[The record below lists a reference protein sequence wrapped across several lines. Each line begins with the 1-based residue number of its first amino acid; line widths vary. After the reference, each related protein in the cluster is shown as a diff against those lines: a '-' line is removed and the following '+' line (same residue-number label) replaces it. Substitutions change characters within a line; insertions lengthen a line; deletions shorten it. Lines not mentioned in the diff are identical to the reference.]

1 MPLESATAAI
11 LAHIAAEAGPELY
24 DMAVTESREM
34 YREMQPDLPEIV
46 VYSVEDTTI
55 EGPAGPIPVRIY
67 RPSAAPAP
75 VHVHFHGGGWVIGDL
90 NSHDGV
96 CRSLANKSGHAVL
109 SVDYR
114 LAPEH
119 KFPAAFD
126 DCAAAVK
133 WAYDNAAS
141 LGVDNTRIAVGGD
154 SAGGNLAAAVAL
166 AEIVPLKFQMLIYP
180 AVDMRMES
188 PSISE
193 NAHAPILT
201 KSVMAWFVNL
211 YLNGDADRLN
221 INASPIVA
229 SDELLKRMP
238 PAIVITAQFDPL
250 RDEGEAY
257 GKRLVENG
265 VSATIT
271 RYNGAFHG
279 FFNMITMLDDAQSA
293 HAQASTLLKKY
304 LD

>member
-1 MPLESATAAI
+1 MPLHPQAQAVADFYAAMRTTPFEELSPTDARALYNAGQVPSTEAVHEIRDVQAGTI
-11 LAHIAAEAGPELY
+11 LCRL
-24 DMAVTESREM
+24 
-34 YREMQPDLPEIV
+34 
-46 VYSVEDTTI
+46 
-55 EGPAGPIPVRIY
+55 Y
-67 RPSAAPAP
+67 RPSADTNLGLL
-75 VHVHFHGGGWVIGDL
+75 VFFHGGGWVIGDL

-119 KFPAAFD
+119 IFPAAFD
-126 DCAAAVK
+126 DCVAAVK
-133 WAYDNAAS
+133 WASENAQALGIDNS
-141 LGVDNTRIAVGGD
+141 RMAVGGD

-180 AVDMRMES
+180 AVDMSMES
-188 PSISE
+188 PSINE
-193 NAHAPILT
+193 NANAPILT
-201 KSVMAWFVNL
+201 KSVMAWFVDH
-211 YLNGDADRLN
+211 YMGSEGDRGSIA
-221 INASPIVA
+221 ASPMLA
-229 SDELLKRMP
+229 SDEQLKRMP

-279 FFNMITMLDDAQSA
+279 FFNMITILDDAQSA
-293 HAQASTLLKKY
+293 HAQASILLKMY

>member
-1 MPLESATAAI
+1 MPLHPQAQAVADFYAAMRTTPFEELPPSEARALYSAGQIPSTEVVHEI
-11 LAHIAAEAGPELY
+11 REIMAG
-24 DMAVTESREM
+24 
-34 YREMQPDLPEIV
+34 
-46 VYSVEDTTI
+46 TI
-55 EGPAGPIPVRIY
+55 PCRLY
-67 RPSAAPAP
+67 RPSAQTNLGLL
-75 VHVHFHGGGWVIGDL
+75 VFFHGGGWVIGDL

-109 SVDYR
+109 AVDYR
-114 LAPEH
+114 LSPEH

-126 DCAAAVK
+126 DCVTALQ
-133 WAYDNAAS
+133 WAYNNAAS
-141 LGVDNTRIAVGGD
+141 LGIDNTRMAVGGD

-166 AEIVPLKFQMLIYP
+166 TEVVPLKFQMLIYP

-188 PSISE
+188 PSINE
-193 NAHAPILT
+193 NANAPILT
-201 KSVMAWFVNL
+201 KSVMTWFVDHYMNS
-211 YLNGDADRLN
+211 DADRLN
-221 INASPIVA
+221 MSASPIVA

-238 PAIVITAQFDPL
+238 PAMVITAQFDPL

>member
-1 MPLESATAAI
+1 VHEI
-11 LAHIAAEAGPELY
+11 RDVQAG
-24 DMAVTESREM
+24 S
-34 YREMQPDLPEIV
+34 
-46 VYSVEDTTI
+46 
-55 EGPAGPIPVRIY
+55 IPCRLY
-67 RPSAAPAP
+67 RPSAQTDLGLL
-75 VHVHFHGGGWVIGDL
+75 VFFHGGGWVIGDL

-119 KFPAAFD
+119 KFPAAYD
-126 DCAAAVK
+126 DCVTALK
-133 WAYDNAAS
+133 WAHENAGA
-141 LGVDNTRIAVGGD
+141 LGIDNTRMAVGGD

-166 AEIVPLKFQMLIYP
+166 AEVVPLKFQMLIYP
-180 AVDMRMES
+180 AVDMSMES

-193 NAHAPILT
+193 NANAPILT
-201 KSVMAWFVNL
+201 KAVMAWFVAH
-211 YLNGDADRLN
+211 YMSSDADRAN
-221 INASPIVA
+221 INASPMLA
-229 SDELLKRMP
+229 SDEQLKKMP
-238 PAIVITAQFDPL
+238 PAIVITAQYDPL

-265 VSATIT
+265 VSTTIT

-279 FFNMITMLDDAQSA
+279 FFNMITILDDAQSA

>member
-1 MPLESATAAI
+1 MPLHPQAQAVADFYAAI
-11 LAHIAAEAGPELY
+11 RTTPFEELSPTDARALYSAGQVPS
-24 DMAVTESREM
+24 TEVVH
-34 YREMQPDLPEIV
+34 EIRDV
-46 VYSVEDTTI
+46 Q
-55 EGPAGPIPVRIY
+55 AGSIPCRLY
-67 RPSAAPAP
+67 RPSAQTDLGLL
-75 VHVHFHGGGWVIGDL
+75 VFFHGGGWVIGDL

-126 DCAAAVK
+126 DCAAALK
-133 WAYDNAAS
+133 WAFDNAKA
-141 LGVDNTRIAVGGD
+141 LGIDNSRMAVGGD

-166 AEIVPLKFQMLIYP
+166 AEVVPLKFQMLIYP

-193 NAHAPILT
+193 NANAPILT
-201 KSVMAWFVNL
+201 KAVMAWFVAHYMNS
-211 YLNGDADRLN
+211 DADRAN
-221 INASPIVA
+221 TNASPMLA
-229 SDELLKRMP
+229 SDEQLKKMP
-238 PAIVITAQFDPL
+238 PAIVITAQYDPL

-265 VSATIT
+265 VSTTIT

-279 FFNMITMLDDAQSA
+279 FFNMITILDDAQSA

>member
-1 MPLESATAAI
+1 MRTTPFEELSPTDARSLYSAGQVPSTEVVHEIRDVQAGAI
-11 LAHIAAEAGPELY
+11 SCRL
-24 DMAVTESREM
+24 
-34 YREMQPDLPEIV
+34 
-46 VYSVEDTTI
+46 
-55 EGPAGPIPVRIY
+55 Y
-67 RPSAAPAP
+67 RPSAKTDLGLL
-75 VHVHFHGGGWVIGDL
+75 VFFHGGGWVIGDL

-133 WAYDNAAS
+133 WAFENAKTLGIDNS
-141 LGVDNTRIAVGGD
+141 RMAVGGD

-166 AEIVPLKFQMLIYP
+166 AEVVPLKFQMLIYP

-188 PSISE
+188 PSINE
-193 NAHAPILT
+193 NANGPILT
-201 KSVMAWFVNL
+201 KSVMAWFVAH
-211 YLNGDADRLN
+211 YMSSDADRAH
-221 INASPIVA
+221 ISASPMLA
-229 SDELLKRMP
+229 SDEQLKKMP

-265 VSATIT
+265 VSTTIT

-279 FFNMITMLDDAQSA
+279 FFNMITILDDAQSA

>member
-1 MPLESATAAI
+1 MPLHPQAQAVADFYAAMRTTPFEELSPTDARALYNAGQVPSTEAVHEIRDVQAGTI
-11 LAHIAAEAGPELY
+11 LCRL
-24 DMAVTESREM
+24 
-34 YREMQPDLPEIV
+34 
-46 VYSVEDTTI
+46 
-55 EGPAGPIPVRIY
+55 Y
-67 RPSAAPAP
+67 RPSADTNLGLL
-75 VHVHFHGGGWVIGDL
+75 VFFHGGGWVIGDL

-119 KFPAAFD
+119 IFPAAFD
-126 DCAAAVK
+126 DCVAAVK
-133 WAYDNAAS
+133 WASENAQALGIDNS
-141 LGVDNTRIAVGGD
+141 RMAVGGD

-180 AVDMRMES
+180 AVDMSMES
-188 PSISE
+188 PSINE
-193 NAHAPILT
+193 NANAPILT
-201 KSVMAWFVNL
+201 KSVMAWFVDH
-211 YLNGDADRLN
+211 YMGSEGDRGSIA
-221 INASPIVA
+221 ASPMLA
-229 SDELLKRMP
+229 SDEQLKRMP

-279 FFNMITMLDDAQSA
+279 FFNMITILDDAQSA

>member
-1 MPLESATAAI
+1 L
-11 LAHIAAEAGPELY
+11 
-24 DMAVTESREM
+24 
-34 YREMQPDLPEIV
+34 
-46 VYSVEDTTI
+46 
-55 EGPAGPIPVRIY
+55 Y
-67 RPSAAPAP
+67 RPSAKTDLGLL
-75 VHVHFHGGGWVIGDL
+75 VFFHGGGWVIGDL

-109 SVDYR
+109 AVDYR

-119 KFPAAFD
+119 TFPAAYD
-126 DCAAAVK
+126 DCAEALK
-133 WAYDNAAS
+133 WAHSNAVA
-141 LGVDNTRIAVGGD
+141 LGIDNTRMAVGGD

-180 AVDMRMES
+180 AVDMTMES
-188 PSISE
+188 PSINE
-193 NAHAPILT
+193 NANAPILT
-201 KSVMAWFVNL
+201 KSVMTWFVNH
-211 YLNGDADRLN
+211 YMGGNADRTN
-221 INASPIVA
+221 WKASPMVA
-229 SDELLKRMP
+229 SDDLLKRMP
-238 PAIVITAQFDPL
+238 PAIVITAQYDPL

-279 FFNMITMLDDAQSA
+279 FFNMITILDDAQSA

>member
-1 MPLESATAAI
+1 MRTTPFEELPPTEARALYSA
-11 LAHIAAEAGPELY
+11 GQVPS
-24 DMAVTESREM
+24 TESVH
-34 YREMQPDLPEIV
+34 EIRDV
-46 VYSVEDTTI
+46 Q
-55 EGPAGPIPVRIY
+55 AGSIPCRLY
-67 RPSAAPAP
+67 RPSAKTDLGLL
-75 VHVHFHGGGWVIGDL
+75 VFFHGGGWVIGDL

-126 DCAAAVK
+126 DCVAAVK
-133 WAYDNAAS
+133 WAFENAKS
-141 LGVDNTRIAVGGD
+141 LGIDNSRMAVGGD

-166 AEIVPLKFQMLIYP
+166 AEVVPLKFQILIYP

-188 PSISE
+188 PSINE
-193 NAHAPILT
+193 NANAPILT
-201 KSVMAWFVNL
+201 KAVMSWFVAH
-211 YLNGDADRLN
+211 YMSSDTDRTN
-221 INASPIVA
+221 INASPMLA
-229 SDELLKRMP
+229 SDELLKKMP
-238 PAIVITAQFDPL
+238 PAIVITAQYDPL

-265 VSATIT
+265 ISTTIT

-279 FFNMITMLDDAQSA
+279 FFNMITILDDAQSA

>member
-1 MPLESATAAI
+1 MPLHPQAQAVADFYAAI
-11 LAHIAAEAGPELY
+11 RTTPFEELSPVEARALY
-24 DMAVTESREM
+24 SAGKVPSTE
-34 YREMQPDLPEIV
+34 V
-46 VYSVEDTTI
+46 VHERRDVQ
-55 EGPAGPIPVRIY
+55 AGSIPCRLY
-67 RPSAAPAP
+67 RPSAQTDLGLL
-75 VHVHFHGGGWVIGDL
+75 VFFHGGGWVIGDL

-119 KFPAAFD
+119 KFPAAYD
-126 DCAAAVK
+126 DCVTALK
-133 WAYDNAAS
+133 WAHENAGALGIDNK
-141 LGVDNTRIAVGGD
+141 RMAVGGD

-166 AEIVPLKFQMLIYP
+166 AEVVPLKFQMLIYP
-180 AVDMRMES
+180 AVDMRMDS
-188 PSISE
+188 PSITE
-193 NAHAPILT
+193 NANAPILT
-201 KSVMAWFVNL
+201 KAVMTWFVNH
-211 YLNGDADRLN
+211 YMSSDADRTN
-221 INASPIVA
+221 VKASPMVA
-229 SDELLKRMP
+229 SDDLLKRMP
-238 PAIVITAQFDPL
+238 PAIVITAQYDPL

-265 VSATIT
+265 ISTTIT

-279 FFNMITMLDDAQSA
+279 FFNMITILDDAQSA

>member
-1 MPLESATAAI
+1 MPLHTQAQAVADFYAAMRTTPFEELSPTDARALYNAWQVPSTEAVHEIRDVQAGTI
-11 LAHIAAEAGPELY
+11 LCRL
-24 DMAVTESREM
+24 
-34 YREMQPDLPEIV
+34 
-46 VYSVEDTTI
+46 
-55 EGPAGPIPVRIY
+55 Y
-67 RPSAAPAP
+67 RPSADTNLGLL
-75 VHVHFHGGGWVIGDL
+75 VFFHGGGWVIGDL

-119 KFPAAFD
+119 IFPAAFD
-126 DCAAAVK
+126 DCVAAVK
-133 WAYDNAAS
+133 WASENAQALGIDNS
-141 LGVDNTRIAVGGD
+141 RMAVGGD

-180 AVDMRMES
+180 AVYMSMES
-188 PSISE
+188 PSINE
-193 NAHAPILT
+193 NANAPILT
-201 KSVMAWFVNL
+201 KSVMAWFVDH
-211 YLNGDADRLN
+211 YMGSEGDRGSIA
-221 INASPIVA
+221 ASPMLA
-229 SDELLKRMP
+229 SDEQLKRMP

-279 FFNMITMLDDAQSA
+279 FFNMITILDDAQ
-293 HAQASTLLKKY
+293 
-304 LD
+304 

>member
-1 MPLESATAAI
+1 MPLHPQAQAVADFYAAMRTTPFEELSPI
-11 LAHIAAEAGPELY
+11 EARALY
-24 DMAVTESREM
+24 NAGQIPSEEVVQEIREV
-34 YREMQPDLPEIV
+34 D
-46 VYSVEDTTI
+46 
-55 EGPAGPIPVRIY
+55 AGGIPCRLY
-67 RPSAAPAP
+67 RPSASNNLGLM
-75 VHVHFHGGGWVIGDL
+75 VFFHGGGWVIGDL

-96 CRSLANKSGHAVL
+96 CRSLANKSGHAIL

-126 DCAAAVK
+126 DCASALKWAHANAAVLGI
-133 WAYDNAAS
+133 DNS
-141 LGVDNTRIAVGGD
+141 RIAVGGD

-166 AEIVPLKFQMLIYP
+166 AEEVPLKFQMLIYP
-180 AVDMRMES
+180 AVDMSMNS
-188 PSISE
+188 PSINE
-193 NAHAPILT
+193 NASAPILT
-201 KSVMAWFVNL
+201 KAVMAWFVNH
-211 YLNGDADRLN
+211 YIRSIADHSN
-221 INASPIVA
+221 IQASPMVA
-229 SDELLKRMP
+229 TDDALKRMP

-257 GKRLVENG
+257 GRRLVENG
-265 VSATIT
+265 VNCTIT

-293 HAQASTLLKKY
+293 HVQAAMLLKKY

>member
-1 MPLESATAAI
+1 MPLHPQAQAVADFYAAMRTTPFEELSPTDARALYNAGQVPSTEAVHEIRDVQAGTI
-11 LAHIAAEAGPELY
+11 LCRL
-24 DMAVTESREM
+24 
-34 YREMQPDLPEIV
+34 
-46 VYSVEDTTI
+46 
-55 EGPAGPIPVRIY
+55 Y
-67 RPSAAPAP
+67 RPSADTNLGLL
-75 VHVHFHGGGWVIGDL
+75 VFFHGGGWVIGDL

-119 KFPAAFD
+119 TFPAAFD
-126 DCAAAVK
+126 DCVAAVK
-133 WAYDNAAS
+133 WASENAQALGIDNS
-141 LGVDNTRIAVGGD
+141 RMAVGGD

-180 AVDMRMES
+180 AVDMSMES
-188 PSISE
+188 PSINE
-193 NAHAPILT
+193 NANAPILT
-201 KSVMAWFVNL
+201 KSVMAWFVDH
-211 YLNGDADRLN
+211 YMGSEGDRGSIA
-221 INASPIVA
+221 ASPMLA
-229 SDELLKRMP
+229 SDEQLKRMP

-257 GKRLVENG
+257 GKRLVESG

-279 FFNMITMLDDAQSA
+279 FFNMITILDDAQSA

>member
-1 MPLESATAAI
+1 MPLHPQAQAVADFYAAMRATPFEE
-11 LAHIAAEAGPELY
+11 LQPTEARALY
-24 DMAVTESREM
+24 NAGQIPSTEVVH
-34 YREMQPDLPEIV
+34 EIRDV
-46 VYSVEDTTI
+46 QAGTI
-55 EGPAGPIPVRIY
+55 PCRLY
-67 RPSAAPAP
+67 RPSAKTDLGLL
-75 VHVHFHGGGWVIGDL
+75 VFFHGGGWVIGDL
-90 NSHDGV
+90 NSHDAV

-119 KFPAAFD
+119 TFPAAFD

-133 WAYDNAAS
+133 WASENAQA
-141 LGVDNTRIAVGGD
+141 LGIDTSRMAVGGD

-180 AVDMRMES
+180 AVDMTMES
-188 PSISE
+188 PSINE
-193 NAHAPILT
+193 NANAPILT
-201 KSVMAWFVNL
+201 KSVMTWFVNH
-211 YLNGDADRLN
+211 YMGGNADRTN
-221 INASPIVA
+221 WKASPMVA
-229 SDELLKRMP
+229 SDDLLKRMP
-238 PAIVITAQFDPL
+238 PAIVITAQYDPL

-279 FFNMITMLDDAQSA
+279 FFNMITILDDAQSA

>member
-1 MPLESATAAI
+1 MRTTPFEELPPTEARALYSA
-11 LAHIAAEAGPELY
+11 GQVPS
-24 DMAVTESREM
+24 TESVH
-34 YREMQPDLPEIV
+34 EIRDV
-46 VYSVEDTTI
+46 Q
-55 EGPAGPIPVRIY
+55 AGSIPCRLY
-67 RPSAAPAP
+67 RPSAKTDLGLL
-75 VHVHFHGGGWVIGDL
+75 VFFHGGGWVIGDL

-126 DCAAAVK
+126 DCVAAVK
-133 WAYDNAAS
+133 WAFENAKS
-141 LGVDNTRIAVGGD
+141 LGIDNSRMAVGGD

-166 AEIVPLKFQMLIYP
+166 AEVVPLKFQMLIYP

-188 PSISE
+188 PSINE
-193 NAHAPILT
+193 NANAPILT
-201 KSVMAWFVNL
+201 KAVMSWFVAH
-211 YLNGDADRLN
+211 YMSSDTDRTN
-221 INASPIVA
+221 INASPMLA
-229 SDELLKRMP
+229 SDELLKKMP
-238 PAIVITAQFDPL
+238 PAIVITAQYDPL

-279 FFNMITMLDDAQSA
+279 FFNMITILDDAQSA

>member
-1 MPLESATAAI
+1 MPLHPQAQAVADFYAAMRTTPFEELSPTDARALYNAEQVPSTEAVHEIRDVQAGTI
-11 LAHIAAEAGPELY
+11 LCRL
-24 DMAVTESREM
+24 
-34 YREMQPDLPEIV
+34 
-46 VYSVEDTTI
+46 
-55 EGPAGPIPVRIY
+55 Y
-67 RPSAAPAP
+67 RPSADTNLGLL
-75 VHVHFHGGGWVIGDL
+75 VFFHGGGWVIGDL

-119 KFPAAFD
+119 IFPAAFD
-126 DCAAAVK
+126 DCVAAVK
-133 WAYDNAAS
+133 WASENAQALGIDNS
-141 LGVDNTRIAVGGD
+141 RMAVGGD

-180 AVDMRMES
+180 AVDMSMES
-188 PSISE
+188 PSINE
-193 NAHAPILT
+193 NANAPILT
-201 KSVMAWFVNL
+201 KSVMAWFVDH
-211 YLNGDADRLN
+211 YMGSEGDRGSIA
-221 INASPIVA
+221 ASPMLA
-229 SDELLKRMP
+229 SDEQLKRMP

-271 RYNGAFHG
+271 RYNGAFHE
-279 FFNMITMLDDAQSA
+279 FFKMITILDDAQSA

>member
-1 MPLESATAAI
+1 MPLHPQAQAVADFYAAVRKAPFESLGVDEARATYAASNAVSTEVVHEI
-11 LAHIAAEAGPELY
+11 RDVQAG
-24 DMAVTESREM
+24 
-34 YREMQPDLPEIV
+34 
-46 VYSVEDTTI
+46 TI
-55 EGPAGPIPVRIY
+55 PCRLY
-67 RPSAAPAP
+67 RPSAKTDLGLL
-75 VHVHFHGGGWVIGDL
+75 VFFHGGGWVIGDL

-96 CRSLANKSGHAVL
+96 CRSIANKSGHAVL

-126 DCAAAVK
+126 DCASAAK
-133 WAYDNAAS
+133 WAFDNAAT
-141 LGVDNTRIAVGGD
+141 LGIDNTRMAVGGD

-166 AEIVPLKFQMLIYP
+166 AEVVPLKFQMLIYP
-180 AVDMRMES
+180 AVDMSMES

-193 NAHAPILT
+193 NANAPILT
-201 KSVMAWFVNL
+201 KAVMAWFVAH
-211 YLNGDADRLN
+211 YMSSDADRVN
-221 INASPIVA
+221 INASPMLA
-229 SDELLKRMP
+229 SDDLLKRMP
-238 PAIVITAQFDPL
+238 PAIVITAQYDPL

-257 GKRLVENG
+257 GRRLVENG
-265 VSATIT
+265 VSTTIT

-279 FFNMITMLDDAQSA
+279 FFNMITILDDAQSA

>member
-1 MPLESATAAI
+1 MPLHPQAQAVADFYAAMRTTPFEELSPTDARALYNAEQVPSTEAVHEIRDVQAGTI
-11 LAHIAAEAGPELY
+11 LCRL
-24 DMAVTESREM
+24 
-34 YREMQPDLPEIV
+34 
-46 VYSVEDTTI
+46 
-55 EGPAGPIPVRIY
+55 Y
-67 RPSAAPAP
+67 RPSADTNLGLL
-75 VHVHFHGGGWVIGDL
+75 VFFHGGGWVIGDL

-119 KFPAAFD
+119 IFPAAFD
-126 DCAAAVK
+126 DCVAAVK
-133 WAYDNAAS
+133 WASENAQALGIDNS
-141 LGVDNTRIAVGGD
+141 RMAVGGD

-180 AVDMRMES
+180 AVDMSMES
-188 PSISE
+188 PSINE
-193 NAHAPILT
+193 NANAPILT
-201 KSVMAWFVNL
+201 KSVMAWFVDH
-211 YLNGDADRLN
+211 YMGSEGDRGSIA
-221 INASPIVA
+221 ASPMLA
-229 SDELLKRMP
+229 SDEQLKRMP

-279 FFNMITMLDDAQSA
+279 FFNMITILDDAQSA

>member
-1 MPLESATAAI
+1 MPLHPQAQAVADFYAAI
-11 LAHIAAEAGPELY
+11 RTTPFEELSPTEARALY
-24 DMAVTESREM
+24 SAGQVPSTEVVH
-34 YREMQPDLPEIV
+34 EIR
-46 VYSVEDTTI
+46 DI
-55 EGPAGPIPVRIY
+55 QAGSIPCRLY
-67 RPSAAPAP
+67 RPSANTDLGLL
-75 VHVHFHGGGWVIGDL
+75 VFFHGGGWVIGDL

-126 DCAAAVK
+126 DCVAAVK
-133 WAYDNAAS
+133 WAFDNAEA
-141 LGVDNTRIAVGGD
+141 LGIDNSRMAVGGD

-166 AEIVPLKFQMLIYP
+166 AEVVPLKFQMLIYP

-193 NAHAPILT
+193 NANAPILT
-201 KSVMAWFVNL
+201 KAVMSWFVAH
-211 YLNGDADRLN
+211 YINGDADKAN
-221 INASPIVA
+221 ISASPMLA
-229 SDELLKRMP
+229 SDEQLKKMP

-265 VSATIT
+265 VSTTIT

-279 FFNMITMLDDAQSA
+279 FFNMITILDDAQSA

>member
-1 MPLESATAAI
+1 MRTTPFEELSPTDARALYNAGQVPSTEAVHEIRDVQAGTI
-11 LAHIAAEAGPELY
+11 LCRL
-24 DMAVTESREM
+24 
-34 YREMQPDLPEIV
+34 
-46 VYSVEDTTI
+46 
-55 EGPAGPIPVRIY
+55 Y
-67 RPSAAPAP
+67 RPSADTNLGLL
-75 VHVHFHGGGWVIGDL
+75 VFFHGGGWVIGDL

-119 KFPAAFD
+119 TFPAAFD
-126 DCAAAVK
+126 DCVAAVK
-133 WAYDNAAS
+133 WASENAQALGIDNS
-141 LGVDNTRIAVGGD
+141 RMAVGGD

-180 AVDMRMES
+180 AVDMSMES
-188 PSISE
+188 PSINE
-193 NAHAPILT
+193 NANAPILT
-201 KSVMAWFVNL
+201 KSVMAWFVDH
-211 YLNGDADRLN
+211 YMGSEGDRGSIA
-221 INASPIVA
+221 ASPMLA
-229 SDELLKRMP
+229 SDEQLKRMP

-279 FFNMITMLDDAQSA
+279 FFNMITILDDAQSA

>member
-1 MPLESATAAI
+1 MPLHPQAQAVADFYAAMRTTPFEELSPTEARALYSAGQVPSTEVVHEI
-11 LAHIAAEAGPELY
+11 RDVQAG
-24 DMAVTESREM
+24 S
-34 YREMQPDLPEIV
+34 
-46 VYSVEDTTI
+46 
-55 EGPAGPIPVRIY
+55 IPCRLY
-67 RPSAAPAP
+67 RPSAQTDPGLL
-75 VHVHFHGGGWVIGDL
+75 VFFHGGGWVIGDL

-126 DCAAAVK
+126 DCATAVK
-133 WAYDNAAS
+133 WAFENAKTLGIDNS
-141 LGVDNTRIAVGGD
+141 RMAVGGD

-166 AEIVPLKFQMLIYP
+166 AEVVPLKFQMLIYP

-188 PSISE
+188 PSINE
-193 NAHAPILT
+193 NANGPILT
-201 KSVMAWFVNL
+201 KSVMAWFVAH
-211 YLNGDADRLN
+211 YMSSDADRAH
-221 INASPIVA
+221 ISASPMLA
-229 SDELLKRMP
+229 SDEQLKKMP

-265 VSATIT
+265 VSTTIT

-279 FFNMITMLDDAQSA
+279 FFNMITILDDAQSA

>member
-1 MPLESATAAI
+1 MPLHPQAQAVADFYAAMRTTPFEELPPTEARALYSA
-11 LAHIAAEAGPELY
+11 GQVPS
-24 DMAVTESREM
+24 TESVH
-34 YREMQPDLPEIV
+34 EIRDV
-46 VYSVEDTTI
+46 Q
-55 EGPAGPIPVRIY
+55 AGSIPCRLY
-67 RPSAAPAP
+67 RPSAKTDLGLL
-75 VHVHFHGGGWVIGDL
+75 VFFHGGGWVIGDL

-126 DCAAAVK
+126 DCVAAVK
-133 WAYDNAAS
+133 WAFENAKS
-141 LGVDNTRIAVGGD
+141 LGIDNSRMAVGGD

-166 AEIVPLKFQMLIYP
+166 AEVVPLKFQMLIYP

-188 PSISE
+188 PSINE
-193 NAHAPILT
+193 NANAPILT
-201 KSVMAWFVNL
+201 KAVMSWFVAH
-211 YLNGDADRLN
+211 YMSSDTDRTN
-221 INASPIVA
+221 INASPMLA
-229 SDELLKRMP
+229 SDELLKKMP
-238 PAIVITAQFDPL
+238 PAIVITAQYDPL

-265 VSATIT
+265 ISTTIT

-279 FFNMITMLDDAQSA
+279 FFNMITILDDAQSA

>member
-1 MPLESATAAI
+1 MPLHPQAQAVADFYAAMRTTPFEELSPTDARALYNAGQVPSTEAVHEIRDVQAGTI
-11 LAHIAAEAGPELY
+11 LCRL
-24 DMAVTESREM
+24 
-34 YREMQPDLPEIV
+34 
-46 VYSVEDTTI
+46 
-55 EGPAGPIPVRIY
+55 Y
-67 RPSAAPAP
+67 RPSADTNLGLL
-75 VHVHFHGGGWVIGDL
+75 VFFHGGGWVIGDL

-119 KFPAAFD
+119 IFPAAFD
-126 DCAAAVK
+126 DCVAAVK
-133 WAYDNAAS
+133 WASENAQALGIDNS
-141 LGVDNTRIAVGGD
+141 RMAVGGD

-180 AVDMRMES
+180 AVDMSMES
-188 PSISE
+188 PSINE
-193 NAHAPILT
+193 NANAPILT
-201 KSVMAWFVNL
+201 KSVMAWFVDH
-211 YLNGDADRLN
+211 YMGSEGDRGSIA
-221 INASPIVA
+221 ASPMLA
-229 SDELLKRMP
+229 SDEQLKRMP

-279 FFNMITMLDDAQSA
+279 FFKMITILDDAQSA

>member
-1 MPLESATAAI
+1 MPLHPQAQAVADFYAAMRTTPFEELSPTDARALYNAEQVPSTEAVHEIRDVQAGTI
-11 LAHIAAEAGPELY
+11 LCRL
-24 DMAVTESREM
+24 
-34 YREMQPDLPEIV
+34 
-46 VYSVEDTTI
+46 
-55 EGPAGPIPVRIY
+55 Y
-67 RPSAAPAP
+67 RPSADTNLGLL
-75 VHVHFHGGGWVIGDL
+75 VFFHGGGWVIGDL

-119 KFPAAFD
+119 IFPAAFD
-126 DCAAAVK
+126 DCVAAVK
-133 WAYDNAAS
+133 WASENAQALGIDNS
-141 LGVDNTRIAVGGD
+141 RMAVGGD

-180 AVDMRMES
+180 AVDMSMES
-188 PSISE
+188 PSINE
-193 NAHAPILT
+193 NANAPILT
-201 KSVMAWFVNL
+201 KSVMAWFVDH
-211 YLNGDADRLN
+211 YMGSEGDRGSIA
-221 INASPIVA
+221 ASPMLA
-229 SDELLKRMP
+229 SDEQLKRMP

-257 GKRLVENG
+257 GKRLVESG

-279 FFNMITMLDDAQSA
+279 FFNMITILDDAQSA

>member
-1 MPLESATAAI
+1 MPLHPQAQAVADFYTAMRTTPFEELSPTDARALYSAGQVPSTEVVHEI
-11 LAHIAAEAGPELY
+11 RDVQAG
-24 DMAVTESREM
+24 S
-34 YREMQPDLPEIV
+34 
-46 VYSVEDTTI
+46 
-55 EGPAGPIPVRIY
+55 IPCRLY
-67 RPSAAPAP
+67 RPSAKTDLGLL
-75 VHVHFHGGGWVIGDL
+75 VFFHGGGWVIGDL
-90 NSHDGV
+90 SSHDGV

-133 WAYDNAAS
+133 WAFENAKALGIDNS
-141 LGVDNTRIAVGGD
+141 RMAVGGD

-166 AEIVPLKFQMLIYP
+166 AEVVPLKFQMLIYP

-193 NAHAPILT
+193 NANAPILT
-201 KSVMAWFVNL
+201 KSVMSWFVAH
-211 YLNGDADRLN
+211 YMGSDADRAN
-221 INASPIVA
+221 INASPMLA
-229 SDELLKRMP
+229 SDEQLKNMP

-279 FFNMITMLDDAQSA
+279 FFNMITILDDAQSA

>member
-1 MPLESATAAI
+1 MPLHPQAQAVADFYAAMRTTPFEE
-11 LAHIAAEAGPELY
+11 LSPTDARALYNAGQIPS
-24 DMAVTESREM
+24 TEVVH
-34 YREMQPDLPEIV
+34 EIRDV
-46 VYSVEDTTI
+46 QAGTI
-55 EGPAGPIPVRIY
+55 PCRLY
-67 RPSAAPAP
+67 RPSAHTNLGLL
-75 VHVHFHGGGWVIGDL
+75 VFFHGGGWVIGDL

-126 DCAAAVK
+126 DCVEALK
-133 WAYDNAAS
+133 WAYDNASA
-141 LGVDNTRIAVGGD
+141 LGIDQSRIAVGGD

-166 AEIVPLKFQMLIYP
+166 AEIVPLRFQMLIYP
-180 AVDMRMES
+180 AVDMSMES

-193 NAHAPILT
+193 NANAPILT
-201 KSVMAWFVNL
+201 KSVMAWFVDH
-211 YLNGDADRLN
+211 YMNGDADRAN
-221 INASPIVA
+221 IKASPMVA
-229 SDELLKRMP
+229 SDELLAKMP
-238 PAIVITAQFDPL
+238 PAIVITAQYDPL

-257 GKRLVENG
+257 GKRLVKNG
-265 VSATIT
+265 VSVTIS

-279 FFNMITMLDDAQSA
+279 FFNMITILDDAQCA

>member
-1 MPLESATAAI
+1 MPLHPQAQAIADFYAAMRTTPFEELTPTEARALYAAGQVPSTEVVHEI
-11 LAHIAAEAGPELY
+11 REVLAG
-24 DMAVTESREM
+24 
-34 YREMQPDLPEIV
+34 
-46 VYSVEDTTI
+46 TI
-55 EGPAGPIPVRIY
+55 PCRLY
-67 RPSAAPAP
+67 RPSSKTDLGLL
-75 VHVHFHGGGWVIGDL
+75 VFFHGGGWVIGDL

-109 SVDYR
+109 AVDYR

-119 KFPAAFD
+119 RFPAAFD
-126 DCAAAVK
+126 DCVAALK
-133 WAYDNAAS
+133 WAYDNATS
-141 LGVDNTRIAVGGD
+141 LGVDKSRVAVVGD

-166 AEIVPLKFQMLIYP
+166 AEVVPLKFQMLIYP
-180 AVDMRMES
+180 AVDMSMNS
-188 PSISE
+188 PSIDE

-201 KSVMAWFVNL
+201 KSVMLWFGDN
-211 YLNGDADRLN
+211 YMGSNGDRTA
-221 INASPIVA
+221 ISASPIRA
-229 SDELLKRMP
+229 SDELLKKMP

-279 FFNMITMLDDAQSA
+279 FFNMITMLDDAQCA
-293 HAQASTLLKKY
+293 HAQAATLLKKY

>member
-1 MPLESATAAI
+1 MPLHPQAQAVADFYAAMRTTPFEEMSPT
-11 LAHIAAEAGPELY
+11 EARELY
-24 DMAVTESREM
+24 AAGQIPSTEVVH
-34 YREMQPDLPEIV
+34 EIRDV
-46 VYSVEDTTI
+46 Q
-55 EGPAGPIPVRIY
+55 AGSIPCRLY
-67 RPSAAPAP
+67 RPSAQTDLGLL
-75 VHVHFHGGGWVIGDL
+75 VFFHGGGWVIGDL

-133 WAYDNAAS
+133 WAFENANTLGIDNS
-141 LGVDNTRIAVGGD
+141 RMAVGGD

-166 AEIVPLKFQMLIYP
+166 AEVVPLKFQMLIYP

-188 PSISE
+188 PSITE
-193 NAHAPILT
+193 NAQAPILT
-201 KSVMAWFVNL
+201 KAVMTWFVDL
-211 YLNGDADRLN
+211 YMNSDADRLD
-221 INASPIVA
+221 IKASPLVA
-229 SDELLKRMP
+229 SDDLLKRMP
-238 PAIVITAQFDPL
+238 PAIVITAQYDPL

-265 VSATIT
+265 VSATVT

-279 FFNMITMLDDAQSA
+279 FFNMIAILDDAQSA
-293 HAQASTLLKKY
+293 HAQASVLLKKY

>member
-1 MPLESATAAI
+1 MPLHPQAQAVADFYAAVRTAPFESLGVDEARATYAASNAVSTEEVREI
-11 LAHIAAEAGPELY
+11 RDVLAG
-24 DMAVTESREM
+24 S
-34 YREMQPDLPEIV
+34 
-46 VYSVEDTTI
+46 
-55 EGPAGPIPVRIY
+55 IPCRLY
-67 RPSAAPAP
+67 RPSADTNLGLL
-75 VHVHFHGGGWVIGDL
+75 VFFHGGGWVIGDL

-119 KFPAAFD
+119 TFPAAFD
-126 DCAAAVK
+126 DCAEALK
-133 WAYDNAAS
+133 WAYDNAS
-141 LGVDNTRIAVGGD
+141 TLGIDNTRMAVGGD

-166 AEIVPLKFQMLIYP
+166 TEVVPLKFQMLIYP
-180 AVDMRMES
+180 AVDMSMES
-188 PSISE
+188 PSINE
-193 NAHAPILT
+193 NANAPILT
-201 KSVMAWFVNL
+201 KSVMAWFVNH
-211 YLNGDADRLN
+211 YMNSDSDRTN
-221 INASPIVA
+221 INASPMLA
-229 SDELLKRMP
+229 SDEQLKRMP
-238 PAIVITAQFDPL
+238 PAIVITAQYDPL

-265 VSATIT
+265 VSTTIT

-279 FFNMITMLDDAQSA
+279 FFNMITILDDAQSA

>member
-1 MPLESATAAI
+1 MPLHPQAQAVADFYAAMRTTPFEELSPTDARALYNAGQVPSTEAVHEIRDVQAGTI
-11 LAHIAAEAGPELY
+11 LCRL
-24 DMAVTESREM
+24 
-34 YREMQPDLPEIV
+34 
-46 VYSVEDTTI
+46 
-55 EGPAGPIPVRIY
+55 Y
-67 RPSAAPAP
+67 RPS
-75 VHVHFHGGGWVIGDL
+75 VDTNLGLLVFFHGGGWVIGDL

-119 KFPAAFD
+119 IFPAAFD
-126 DCAAAVK
+126 DCVAAVK
-133 WAYDNAAS
+133 WASENAQALGIDNS
-141 LGVDNTRIAVGGD
+141 RMAVGGD

-180 AVDMRMES
+180 AVDMSMES
-188 PSISE
+188 PSINE
-193 NAHAPILT
+193 NANAPILT
-201 KSVMAWFVNL
+201 KSVMAWFVDH
-211 YLNGDADRLN
+211 YMGSEGDRGSIA
-221 INASPIVA
+221 ASPMLA
-229 SDELLKRMP
+229 SDEQLKRMP

-279 FFNMITMLDDAQSA
+279 FFNMITILDDAQSA

>member
-1 MPLESATAAI
+1 MPLHPQAQAVADFYAAMRTTPFEELSPTDARALYNAGQVPSTEAVHEIRDVQAGTI
-11 LAHIAAEAGPELY
+11 LCRL
-24 DMAVTESREM
+24 
-34 YREMQPDLPEIV
+34 
-46 VYSVEDTTI
+46 
-55 EGPAGPIPVRIY
+55 Y
-67 RPSAAPAP
+67 RPSADTNLGLL
-75 VHVHFHGGGWVIGDL
+75 VFFHGGGWVIGDL

-119 KFPAAFD
+119 TFPAAFD
-126 DCAAAVK
+126 DCLAAVK
-133 WAYDNAAS
+133 WASENAQALGIDNS
-141 LGVDNTRIAVGGD
+141 RMAVGGD

-180 AVDMRMES
+180 AVDMSMES
-188 PSISE
+188 PSINE
-193 NAHAPILT
+193 NANAPILT
-201 KSVMAWFVNL
+201 KSVMAWFVDH
-211 YLNGDADRLN
+211 YMGSEGDRGSIA
-221 INASPIVA
+221 ASPMLA
-229 SDELLKRMP
+229 SDEQLKRMP

-271 RYNGAFHG
+271 RYNGAFHE
-279 FFNMITMLDDAQSA
+279 FFNMITILDDAQSA
-293 HAQASTLLKKY
+293 HAQASILLKMY

>member
-1 MPLESATAAI
+1 MPLHPQAQAVADFYAAMRTTPFEE
-11 LAHIAAEAGPELY
+11 LQPTEARALYAAGQIASTEVVHEIRDVQAG
-24 DMAVTESREM
+24 S
-34 YREMQPDLPEIV
+34 
-46 VYSVEDTTI
+46 
-55 EGPAGPIPVRIY
+55 IPCRLY
-67 RPSAAPAP
+67 RPSAKTDLGLL
-75 VHVHFHGGGWVIGDL
+75 VFFHGGGWVIGDL

-119 KFPAAFD
+119 KFPAAYD
-126 DCAAAVK
+126 DCAEALK
-133 WAYDNAAS
+133 WAHSNAAA
-141 LGVDNTRIAVGGD
+141 LGIDNTRMAVGGD

-166 AEIVPLKFQMLIYP
+166 AEVVPLKFQMLIYP

-188 PSISE
+188 PSITE

-211 YLNGDADRLN
+211 YMNSDADRMN
-221 INASPIVA
+221 IKASPIVA
-229 SDELLKRMP
+229 SDDQLKRMP
-238 PAIVITAQFDPL
+238 PAIVITAQYDPL

-271 RYNGAFHG
+271 RYYGAFHG
-279 FFNMITMLDDAQSA
+279 FFNMHAILDDAQSA
-293 HAQASTLLKKY
+293 HAQASMLLKKY

>member
-1 MPLESATAAI
+1 MPLHPQAQAVADFYAAMRTTPFEE
-11 LAHIAAEAGPELY
+11 LSPTEARALYAAGQIPSTEVVHEIRDVHAG
-24 DMAVTESREM
+24 S
-34 YREMQPDLPEIV
+34 
-46 VYSVEDTTI
+46 
-55 EGPAGPIPVRIY
+55 IPCRLY
-67 RPSAAPAP
+67 RPSAKTDLGLL
-75 VHVHFHGGGWVIGDL
+75 VFFHGGGWVIGDL

-96 CRSLANKSGHAVL
+96 CRSIANKSGHAVL

-126 DCAAAVK
+126 DCASVAK
-133 WAYDNAAS
+133 WAFDNAAT
-141 LGVDNTRIAVGGD
+141 LGIDNMRMAVGGD

-166 AEIVPLKFQMLIYP
+166 AEVVPLKFQMLIYP

-188 PSISE
+188 PSITE
-193 NAHAPILT
+193 NANAPILT
-201 KSVMAWFVNL
+201 KAVMTWFVNH
-211 YLNGDADRLN
+211 YMSSDSDRTN
-221 INASPIVA
+221 VKASPMVA
-229 SDELLKRMP
+229 SDDLLKRMP
-238 PAIVITAQFDPL
+238 PAIVITAQYDPL

-279 FFNMITMLDDAQSA
+279 FFNMITILDDAQSA

>member
-1 MPLESATAAI
+1 MPLHPQAQAVADFYAAMRTTPFEELSPTDARSLYSAGQVPSTEVVHEIRDVQAGAI
-11 LAHIAAEAGPELY
+11 PCRL
-24 DMAVTESREM
+24 
-34 YREMQPDLPEIV
+34 
-46 VYSVEDTTI
+46 
-55 EGPAGPIPVRIY
+55 Y
-67 RPSAAPAP
+67 RPSAKTDLGLL
-75 VHVHFHGGGWVIGDL
+75 VFFHGGGWVIGDL

-133 WAYDNAAS
+133 WAFENAKTLGIDNS
-141 LGVDNTRIAVGGD
+141 RMAVGGD

-166 AEIVPLKFQMLIYP
+166 AEVVPLKFQMLIYP

-188 PSISE
+188 PSINE
-193 NAHAPILT
+193 NANGPILT
-201 KSVMAWFVNL
+201 KSVMAWFVAH
-211 YLNGDADRLN
+211 YMSSDADRAH
-221 INASPIVA
+221 ISASPMLA
-229 SDELLKRMP
+229 SDEQLKKMP

-279 FFNMITMLDDAQSA
+279 FFNMITILDDAQSA

>member
-1 MPLESATAAI
+1 MRTTPFEELPPTEARALYSA
-11 LAHIAAEAGPELY
+11 GQVPS
-24 DMAVTESREM
+24 TESVH
-34 YREMQPDLPEIV
+34 EIRDV
-46 VYSVEDTTI
+46 Q
-55 EGPAGPIPVRIY
+55 AGSIPCRLY
-67 RPSAAPAP
+67 RPSAKTDLGLL
-75 VHVHFHGGGWVIGDL
+75 VFFHGGGWVIGDL

-126 DCAAAVK
+126 DCVAAVK
-133 WAYDNAAS
+133 WAFENAKS
-141 LGVDNTRIAVGGD
+141 LGIDNSRMAVGGD

-166 AEIVPLKFQMLIYP
+166 AEVVPLKFQMLIYP

-188 PSISE
+188 PSINE
-193 NAHAPILT
+193 NANAPILT
-201 KSVMAWFVNL
+201 KAVMSWFVAH
-211 YLNGDADRLN
+211 YMSSDTDRTN
-221 INASPIVA
+221 INASPMLA
-229 SDELLKRMP
+229 SDELLKKMP
-238 PAIVITAQFDPL
+238 PAIVITAQYDPL

-265 VSATIT
+265 ISTTVT

-279 FFNMITMLDDAQSA
+279 FFNMITILDDAQSA